1 MDKLTIDRIAQS
13 HPKIR
18 EELKLY
24 YTECNNK
31 LPKGVRLR
39 FAYVYRS
46 IAEQNVLYNQRPKVT
61 NAKGG
66 QSIHNYGLALDYVI
80 MLDKDNNGTFET
92 IEWDLKSPYHKV
104 VVDYFKSKNYE
115 WFANSLWPGDG
126 KGTNKEIF
134 KTYLTKIL
142 LLNLP
147 KDSYLI
153 IDNASFHKG
162 EEIENLI
169 KESNIKLIYL
179 PTYSPDLNPI
189 EKKWAQVKYYYRKL
203 THYFEDKIQL
213 LDLVLTENKYA
224 RLI

>member
-1 MDKLTIDRIAQS
+1 MA
-13 HPKIR
+13 
-18 EELKLY
+18 KLY
-24 YTECNNK
+24 GFSKIGQRIMAEKSGNR
-31 LPKGVRLR
+31 KGKRISVIAVRNHKHQLLHP
-39 FAYVYRS
+39 FY
-46 IAEQNVLYNQRPKVT
+46 
-61 NAKGG
+61 
-66 QSIHNYGLALDYVI
+66 
-80 MLDKDNNGTFET
+80 FEG
-92 IEWDLKSPYHKV
+92 S
-104 VVDYFKSKNYE
+104 
-115 WFANSLWPGDG
+115 
-126 KGTNKEIF
+126 TNKEIF

>member
-1 MDKLTIDRIAQS
+1 MDKLTIDRIAQA

-46 IAEQNVLYNQRPKVT
+46 IAEQNILYNQRPKVT

-66 QSIHNYGLALDYVI
+66 QSIHNYGLAFDYVI

-104 VVDYFKSKNYE
+104 VVEYFKSKGYE
-115 WFANSLWPGDG
+115 WGGDWKSFKDYPHFQKAFGYTWKSL
-126 KGTNKEIF
+126 K
-134 KTYLTKIL
+134 L
-142 LLNLP
+142 
-147 KDSYLI
+147 
-153 IDNASFHKG
+153 
-162 EEIENLI
+162 
-169 KESNIKLIYL
+169 KESVKDANGL
-179 PTYSPDLNPI
+179 TYP
-189 EKKWAQVKYYYRKL
+189 
-203 THYFEDKIQL
+203 KI
-213 LDLVLTENKYA
+213 
-224 RLI
+224 